1 MGDCFLLSIGVIGF
15 FGMSIHY
22 FCNKKKKNTLKKKEQ
37 MPAQIEY
44 VEIMS
49 P

>member
-1 MGDCFLLSIGVIGF
+1 MGDCFLLFIGVIGF
-15 FGMSIHY
+15 SGMSIRY
-22 FCNKKKKNTLKKKEQ
+22 FCNKKKTLRKKEQ